1 MLNLSS
7 FISLTINGKTYS
19 LNIDNRWTLLNV
31 LREAIGLK
39 GTKRGCDLGE
49 CGSCTVILKGRSVNA
64 CQILAISLGCSDVRT
79 IEGISDGLNIHPV
92 QQAFIENDGGQCG
105 FCTPGFVM
113 STVALLESNPAPTE
127 EEIVAGLGGNLCRC
141 NAYGAIIN
149 SVKAAVG
156 KSPNG

>member
-1 MLNLSS
+1 MSNLSS
-7 FISLTINGKTYS
+7 LVSLKINGESYS
-19 LNIDNRWTLLNV
+19 LNADNRWTLLNV

-49 CGSCTVILKGRSVNA
+49 CGACTVILKGRSVNA
-64 CQILAISLGCSDVRT
+64 CQILAISLCGSDVRT
-79 IEGISDGLNIHPV
+79 IEGISDGLNLHPV
-92 QQAFIENDGGQCG
+92 QQAFLENDGGQCG

-113 STVALLESNPAPTE
+113 SAVALLESNPSPAE
-127 EEIVAGLGGNLCRC
+127 EEIVAALGGNLCRC

>member
-1 MLNLSS
+1 
-7 FISLTINGKTYS
+7 LTINGKTYS
-19 LNIDNRWTLLNV
+19 LNVDNRWTLLNV
-31 LREAIGLK
+31 LRDAIGLK

-49 CGSCTVILKGRSVNA
+49 CGACTVILKGRSVNA
-64 CQILAISLGCSDVRT
+64 CQILAISLGGSEVRT

-127 EEIVAGLGGNLCRC
+127 DEIVAGLGGNLCRC

-149 SVKAAVG
+149 SVKAAIG
-156 KSPNG
+156 KSSNG

>member
-1 MLNLSS
+1 M
-7 FISLTINGKTYS
+7 
-19 LNIDNRWTLLNV
+19 
-31 LREAIGLK
+31 
-39 GTKRGCDLGE
+39 
-49 CGSCTVILKGRSVNA
+49 
-64 CQILAISLGCSDVRT
+64 AISLGGSEVRT

-127 EEIVAGLGGNLCRC
+127 DEIEAGLGGNLCRC

-149 SVKAAVG
+149 SVKAAIG
-156 KSPNG
+156 KSSNG

>member
-19 LNIDNRWTLLNV
+19 INVDNRWTLLNV
-31 LREAIGLK
+31 LRDAIGLK

-49 CGSCTVILKGRSVNA
+49 CGACTVILKGRSVNA
-64 CQILAISLGCSDVRT
+64 CQILAISLGGSEVRT

-127 EEIVAGLGGNLCRC
+127 DEIVAGLGGNLCRC

-149 SVKAAVG
+149 SVKAAIG
-156 KSPNG
+156 KSSNG

>member
-19 LNIDNRWTLLNV
+19 LNVDNRWTLLNV
-31 LREAIGLK
+31 LRDAIGLK

-49 CGSCTVILKGRSVNA
+49 CGACTVILKGRSVNA
-64 CQILAISLGCSDVRT
+64 CQILAISLGGSEVRT

-127 EEIVAGLGGNLCRC
+127 DEIVAGLGGNLCRC

-149 SVKAAVG
+149 SVKAAIG
-156 KSPNG
+156 KSSND

>member
-19 LNIDNRWTLLNV
+19 LNVDNRWTLLNV
-31 LREAIGLK
+31 LRDAIGLK

-49 CGSCTVILKGRSVNA
+49 CGACTVILKGRSVNA
-64 CQILAISLGCSDVRT
+64 CQILAISLGGSEVRT

-127 EEIVAGLGGNLCRC
+127 DEIVAGLGGNLCRC

-149 SVKAAVG
+149 SVKAAIG
-156 KSPNG
+156 KSSNG